1 MFKKVAFVILGLF
14 ILVALT
20 ALSISVF
27 YKKEVNNYIAATANK
42 RLNARFSFKDVSI
55 GLIKTFPRLGIE
67 IEGVNIIGIHDFEND
82 TLASIPTATIQIGI
96 TEYLFNDKVDIEK
109 IKIEDANLNLIVLKN
124 GRYNWD
130 IIKTDSLE
138 AKDTTQKEMH
148 IALKKY
154 TIENANIIYKDE
166 LRGVF
171 TKLDKVSHSGSGD
184 FTKEVFTLETTT
196 RAEKLS
202 LSYLGKPLLSE
213 VAATLEAPIQM
224 NFTKMEFAFKNNA
237 LVLNALPIRFD
248 AWFAMPDT
256 NIDMD
261 IRFDAVKSPLKDFLS
276 LVPVL
281 YQNSYN
287 DLTASGK
294 FTLNGFV
301 KGRMNDAQMPGFEIG
316 LTIQE
321 GAFKYA
327 SIPAGIKDVQLALKI
342 NNPDGIADHTVVDL
356 SKLSLRL
363 NNQFMQ
369 ASMLVKTLQ
378 SNPYIKAKAK
388 GDIDLGALLKIIP
401 QKDLDL
407 SGNIK
412 MNLDIDGKVNEFK
425 KGKGYA
431 KGNFDI
437 SQLRYKNKNYNK
449 PIQISSGNFVV
460 TPQKLL
466 VNKLFAVVGKSDFD
480 VTGSLENYFLY
491 FLKNEP
497 ISGRVNLV
505 SKLTDL
511 NELMDLSG
519 AEDSSTNTQAN
530 STFELPKNVNISA
543 TAKIA
548 QIKYKDFLISEA
560 EGVVGFS
567 EQQLDFKKMAF
578 NLLDATYTMN
588 GVFEKQENK
597 EPKTDLYFTIQNLD
611 VKKAYKNFVVV
622 QKFAPI
628 AEAIQGKVN
637 LNISFSTKLSNSLS
651 PDLNT
656 INSEGDIYINDANL
670 KSAMVLNNIADLVK
684 WPQLKSLAFKTAH
697 LSYSIKNGRAIV
709 KPFSVATNITTLN
722 IGGSNGLDKSLD
734 YIVGMDMPKQLID
747 LGGASGISKELAKIN
762 PNLSLDK
769 IGKAIKMQVLI
780 TGNLDKPTLKLSLKG
795 TGISGEGS
803 AAPII
808 DQVKEVVTATIKQEV
823 NNKLDQAQ
831 KEADSIILEA
841 KIAADKIKK
850 EAYDRADKMV
860 EETKNPFAK
869 VGVKLVADKIKKEA
883 DNKSNQIIETANQK
897 AKDIIN
903 KAKSQ

>member
-1 MFKKVAFVILGLF
+1 MFKKVAFVILGL
-14 ILVALT
+14 IVLVALT

-27 YKKEVNNYIAATANK
+27 YKKEVNNYVSATANK
-42 RLNARFSFKDVSI
+42 QLNARFSFKDASVV
-55 GLIKTFPRLGIE
+55 LIKTFPRLGIE
-67 IEGVNIIGIHDFEND
+67 LEGVNIIGIHDFEKD
-82 TLASIPTATIQIGI
+82 TLASIPTATIQISI
-96 TEYLFNDKVDIEK
+96 TEYLFNDKIDIEK
-109 IKIEDANLNLIVLKN
+109 INIKDAKLNLIVLKN
-124 GRYNWD
+124 GMSNWD

-138 AKDTTQKEMH
+138 AKSTTQKEMH

-154 TIENANIIYKDE
+154 TLVNANIIYKDE

-184 FTKEVFTLETTT
+184 FTKDVFTLETTT

-202 LSYLGKPLLSE
+202 FSYLGKPILSE

-261 IRFDAVKSPLKDFLS
+261 IRFDAAKSPLKDFLS

-281 YQNSYN
+281 YQNSYK

-294 FTLNGFV
+294 FALNGFV
-301 KGRMNDAQMPGFEIG
+301 KGRMNDAQMPGFGIE
-316 LTIQE
+316 LTIQG

-327 SIPAGIKDVQLALKI
+327 NIPAGIKDLQLALKI
-342 NNPDGIADHTVVDL
+342 NNPDGIADHTVVNMRQL
-356 SKLSLRL
+356 NMRL

-369 ASMLVKTLQ
+369 ANMLVKTPQ
-378 SNPYIKAKAK
+378 TNPYIKASAK
-388 GDIDLGALLKIIP
+388 GDMDLGALLKIIP
-401 QKDLDL
+401 QKNLDL
-407 SGNIK
+407 SGHIK

-425 KGKGYA
+425 QGKGFA

-437 SQLRYKNKNYNK
+437 SQLRYNNKELNK
-449 PIQISSGNFVV
+449 PVQISNANFVV

-466 VNKLFAVVGKSDFD
+466 INKLNAVVGKSDFD
-480 VTGSLENYFLY
+480 VVGSLENYFLY
-491 FLKNEP
+491 FIKNEP
-497 ISGRVNLV
+497 VSGRANLV

-511 NELMDLSG
+511 NELMALSNNNDTI
-519 AEDSSTNTQAN
+519 ASTG
-530 STFELPKNVNISA
+530 TFELPKNINLSA

-548 QIKYKDFLISEA
+548 QIKYKDFLISDA
-560 EGVVGFS
+560 EGVILFS
-567 EQQLDFKKMAF
+567 DQQLDFKKMAF
-578 NLLDATYTMN
+578 NLLGATYTMN
-588 GVFEKQENK
+588 GVFKKKEKK
-597 EPKTDLYFTIQNLD
+597 EPQAELNFTIQNLD
-611 VKKAYKNFVVV
+611 VKKAYKNFVVL

-628 AEAIQGKVN
+628 TEAIQGTVN
-637 LNISFSTKLSNSLS
+637 LNIGFSTKLNNSLS

-656 INSEGDIYINDANL
+656 ANSEGDIYINDANL
-670 KSAMVLNNIADLVK
+670 KNALVLNNIADLVK
-684 WPQLKSLAFKTAH
+684 WPQLKALAFKTAH

-709 KPFSVATNITTLN
+709 KPFSLATNITTLN

-734 YIVGMDMPKQLID
+734 YVVGMDMPKQLID
-747 LGGASGISKELAKIN
+747 LGGASAISKELAKIN
-762 PNLSLDK
+762 PNLNLEK
-769 IGKAIKMQVLI
+769 TGKAIKIQVLI
-780 TGNLDKPTLKLSLKG
+780 TGNLDKPTLKLGLKG
-795 TGISGEGS
+795 SGISGEGNT
-803 AAPII
+803 APIV
-808 DQVKEVVTATIKQEV
+808 DQVKEIVSSTIKQEA
-823 NNKLDQAQ
+823 NNKLDEAQ
-831 KEADSIILEA
+831 KEADSIIQEA

-850 EAYDRADKMV
+850 EAYERADKMV
-860 EETKNPFAK
+860 DETKNPFAK

-897 AKDIIN
+897 AKEIIN